1 MGYNNFDT
9 KSFKFGKT
17 KKRGL
22 NWQLKDSDND
32 GVLNTNDCNP
42 YNKNK
47 QGALHTAGAWLARKA
62 GKEETAGMLEQRGKE
77 SDDRKIEKEAY
88 KENEQRDLAEY
99 KRKQMNEA
107 QQERQAKL
115 TEEKK
120 ARIDAHA
127 QSIANKPERAQQRKE
142 QLKGYVKSAGKSI
155 ASGAQ
160 SMAKKQQSQNQG
172 SNPFGGGMN
181 FGGNNPMAE
190 FSGGN
195 SFGGGA
201 SPLAEFVPGKKKKA
215 SGMGFN
221 PMAEFIPKQ
230 SMPKKR
236 TKKRVVKNKNKSFVM
251 VNGNKYIKKV
261 TKRKVKRTAKKKVK
275 SFVVV
280 NGKKYW
286 RK

>member
-17 KKRGL
+17 KKRSL

-62 GKEETAGMLEQRGKE
+62 GKEETAGMLEQKGKE
-77 SDDRKIEKEAY
+77 SDDRKVEKEAY

-107 QQERQAKL
+107 QQERQVKL

-127 QSIANKPERAQQRKE
+127 QRVANKPERALQRKE
-142 QLKGYVKSAGKSI
+142 QLKGYARSAGKSI

-160 SMAKKQQSQNQG
+160 NMAKQQSQGQG

-181 FGGNNPMAE
+181 FGGNNPMSE

-195 SFGGGA
+195 RFGGGA
-201 SPLAEFVPGKKKKA
+201 GPLDEFVPGKKKKA

-221 PMAEFIPKQ
+221 PMAEFMPKQ
-230 SMPKKR
+230 AMPKKR
-236 TKKRVVKNKNKSFVM
+236 TKKRIVKNKNKSFVM

-261 TKRKVKRTAKKKVK
+261 TKRTAKKKVK

-280 NGKKYW
+280 NGKKYF
-286 RK
+286 RG